1 MRKKIFGKGEGRMR
15 DMNITNKKRNQK
27 KSILC
32 MGMRGREKKLHEQKI
47 EDILKFE
54 DKTRRENGEGK

>member
-1 MRKKIFGKGEGRMR
+1 
-15 DMNITNKKRNQK
+15 
-27 KSILC
+27 

-54 DKTRRENGEGK
+54 DKTRRENGEGKWERERDKNKNT